1 MLLPLRPIPKLALY
15 HTMAIQYSK
24 TGLMKGKIS
33 NLTFYVRYGEQIVR
47 QSSNPNHHDR
57 KSPAQLNHRMKIT
70 LMTEFLSPIKDFLK
84 TSFKSVVSG
93 KAYHQASSYLMKNA
107 FTIID
112 DEPVLDCQKALVC
125 QGFLTPPENAAVR
138 VEDGRIV
145 FSWTDNSGQAS
156 ANADDQLVFL
166 LYDAWF
172 NFRSSMELPH
182 TASRSDESFSPVFE
196 RVTYG
201 DFHVYMAFRKDD
213 DTDISNS
220 VYAGMI
226 HLDRMIDF

>member
-1 MLLPLRPIPKLALY
+1 
-15 HTMAIQYSK
+15 MAIQYTK
-24 TGLMKGKIS
+24 TGLMKGRIN
-33 NLTFYVRYGEQIVR
+33 NLSFYIRCGEQIVR
-47 QSSNPNHHDR
+47 ASSNSYHHDR
-57 KSPAQLNHRMKIT
+57 KSPKQLIHRQKIT
-70 LMTEFLSPIKDFLK
+70 LMTEFLSPVKDFLK
-84 TSFKSVVSG
+84 TSFKSVEKG
-93 KAYHQASSYLMKNA
+93 KAYSQASSHLMKNA
-107 FTIID
+107 FTIVD
-112 DEPVLDCQKALVC
+112 GTPVLDPQKVLVC
-125 QGFLTPPENAAVR
+125 QGFLSPPENASVH
-138 VEDGRIV
+138 VDGGNIV
-145 FSWTDNSGQAS
+145 FTWANNSGQAC

-182 TASRSDESFSPVFE
+182 TAARSDESFSPVFE